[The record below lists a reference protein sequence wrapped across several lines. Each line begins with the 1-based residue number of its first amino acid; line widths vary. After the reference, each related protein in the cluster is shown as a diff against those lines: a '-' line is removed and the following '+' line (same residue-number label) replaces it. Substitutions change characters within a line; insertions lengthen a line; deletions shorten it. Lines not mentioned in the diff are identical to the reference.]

1 MATSSDKLGYA
12 SEVLMIT
19 LCGMIIASGVIN
31 MEQYQ
36 RVAKVKGEKAD
47 EMQKNVDYQSMA
59 NTWYGIDT
67 AMGAVLGALILAMM
81 TYQVGKGTPAGKG
94 FTSSQVLTYIFSFFA
109 YAVIVMNSAFGL
121 NVYSK
126 TAAWK
131 PKGECPGSLST
142 SMRYNAMMAARARAM
157 GEAPPPPA
165 KNDKETAAD
174 AAKYASDVNKT
185 NIAFITISTIFFA
198 VFITYLGYNE
208 AKKRG
213 IAGGMRS
220 QFLVY

>member
-1 MATSSDKLGYA
+1 MATSSDKFGYA

-36 RVAKVKGEKAD
+36 RVGKVKGDKPD
-47 EMQKNVDYQSMA
+47 DTQKNADYQSMA

-94 FTSSQVLTYIFSFFA
+94 FASSQVLTYIFSFFA
-109 YAVIVMNSAFGL
+109 YAVIIMNSAYGL
-121 NVYSK
+121 NVYNK

-131 PKGECPGSLST
+131 PKGECPGQPPLT
-142 SMRYNAMMAARARAM
+142 SVRYKAMMAARARAM
-157 GEAPPPPA
+157 GEDPPKVEDA
-165 KNDKETAAD
+165 ND

-185 NIAFITISTIFFA
+185 NIAFISISSIFFA

-208 AKKRG
+208 AKKRN
-213 IAGGMRS
+213 IVGGMRS